1 MSSFSQQLC
10 FTLGIP
16 AFLCMLSAPFAGC
29 KCGCFDFAQGL
40 CSTLW
45 VPKQLSA
52 ACVLYWCRKVLSFE
66 LPSNFME
73 TPFWFLRSRISFLWR
88 IWTEFTQIVFNN
100 PILRKIWHSIKWHE
114 LSQFSLLLVAI
125 QAVSVRFGIRGC
137 AFFPAFLDLVIQ
149 VISWVILVNSVR
161 YFESVELLPYL
172 DTQSSKWMHATY
184 GNI

>member
-1 MSSFSQQLC
+1 
-10 FTLGIP
+10 
-16 AFLCMLSAPFAGC
+16 MLSAPFAGC
-29 KCGCFDFAQGL
+29 KRGCFDFAQGL

-66 LPSNFME
+66 LPSSFME

-137 AFFPAFLDLVIQ
+137 AFFPAFLDLVVQ
-149 VISWVILVNSVR
+149 MISWVIWLAQWDTLSLWSFFLILTLKVANECMQHMVIFSLCCLCG
-161 YFESVELLPYL
+161 FISIYL
-172 DTQSSKWMHATY
+172 S
-184 GNI
+184 I